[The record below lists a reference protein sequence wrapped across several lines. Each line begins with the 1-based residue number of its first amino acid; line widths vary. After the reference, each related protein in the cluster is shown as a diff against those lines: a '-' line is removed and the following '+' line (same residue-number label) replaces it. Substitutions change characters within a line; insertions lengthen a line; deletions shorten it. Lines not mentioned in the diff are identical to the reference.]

1 MPDVLKPQAFHERF
15 TLYLN
20 AAGEAVERTFAEMT
34 APEVLAA
41 IKWHASEGNR
51 LEREAAPFAEIAEI
65 VEAGGNLPVET
76 SRQTI
81 ERAIVALRQAG
92 EAQGKAARLM
102 VLVRT
107 NIPQWHRHPGLSLD
121 AALRRFWP
129 GGRAG
134 SVIKEVV
141 TMHPSRK
148 KTLPPLAY
156 TVAQVS
162 EITTL
167 GLRKINAMI
176 ADGRLKSVKVD
187 GRRLVYASSV
197 AALLP
202 DEVA

>member
-134 SVIKEVV
+134 SVIKEVM

-148 KTLPPLAY
+148 KNAAASCLHRRPSVRNHHARPPENQRDDRRWQAEERQGRRP
-156 TVAQVS
+156 AA
-162 EITTL
+162 
-167 GLRKINAMI
+167 GLRFQ
-176 ADGRLKSVKVD
+176 
-187 GRRLVYASSV
+187 RRG
-197 AALLP
+197 AA
-202 DEVA
+202 AG